1 MKLPRNNLVTP
12 PERGRTWALASPP
25 FIALPTIELG
35 RRAATHEGW
44 PISSEVGNTNS
55 TSEFAIPAA
64 KGQRRNNFPA
74 VLSVQAGRAQ
84 PRYGAKVVSQGREP
98 LDRMPQTD
106 SQAPEGRQVDR
117 RFCRPFGA
125 FRTRDAFG
133 SQGLAP
139 LANNCRLFKAKDRS
153 QKNTPRSLI
162 LIFRRLSGGPPRP
175 ETYATCVPKA
185 LGHPTSRIT
194 GIGARVL
201 VLVLAWASVA
211 TAADEGWLET
221 TVQRVSD
228 RRPVVTL
235 AVGDEQGAAVG
246 DRVVLIRDGV
256 PIGAGTIIVLGPAT
270 AGVALSW
277 VGETARSG
285 EHVILL
291 PGRILRQYRDAL
303 PAETSVVAEISALNR
318 DGGFGWIDV
327 GRSVGLGTGDRWL
340 VWRGAVPIARGEAV
354 LLDAK
359 TALLELTPIVRD
371 LRPTVGDRVRLVP
384 TPAERA
390 SGRQSAT
397 VLHVR
402 TEGGQ
407 QVLTLG
413 TTEPER
419 FHPEDRLDVSRD
431 GRYLAYAKVTR
442 VSLLLVEVKTERAR
456 TREPVKMGDR
466 AVRRPGRRSDRPGVT
481 GHLFRIEES
490 AGLITVGELDGV
502 QVGDTWSLRRDR
514 RVVMQVDAVYAEH
527 CRVELGNGTR
537 ADHAEPALWDE
548 VRLEPDDSVDARS
561 VGSVAPSGSVPW
573 LARLALPRQNTTAR
587 SWVKPGTIVRF
598 ESQPPTAGLILAVS
612 GDRATVYCP
621 RAWGK
626 RPEAGVKVTATGS
639 AGTPVSR

>member
-1 MKLPRNNLVTP
+1 MKPPRNDLVTP
-12 PERGRTWALASPP
+12 PKHGRTCALASPLC
-25 FIALPTIELG
+25 IKLPTIQPG
-35 RRAATHEGW
+35 RRTVVHSFRPKNTLVLGYTSNEGW

-55 TSEFAIPAA
+55 TSEFAIPTA
-64 KGQRRNNFPA
+64 
-74 VLSVQAGRAQ
+74 QA
-84 PRYGAKVVSQGREP
+84 
-98 LDRMPQTD
+98 M
-106 SQAPEGRQVDR
+106 
-117 RFCRPFGA
+117 
-125 FRTRDAFG
+125 
-133 SQGLAP
+133 
-139 LANNCRLFKAKDRS
+139 
-153 QKNTPRSLI
+153 
-162 LIFRRLSGGPPRP
+162 
-175 ETYATCVPKA
+175 
-185 LGHPTSRIT
+185 GHPTHRVT
-194 GIGARVL
+194 RNGTLVL
-201 VLVLAWASVA
+201 VLVLAWVSVA
-211 TAADEGWLET
+211 MAADEGWLET

-235 AVGDEQGAAVG
+235 AVGDEQGAAIG
-246 DRVVLIRDGV
+246 DRVVLLREGA
-256 PIGAGTIIVLGPAT
+256 PIGAGTIILLGPAT
-270 AGVALSW
+270 AGVTLNW
-277 VGETARSG
+277 TGKTAKPG
-285 EHVILL
+285 EHAILL

-303 PAETSVVAEISALNR
+303 PAGTSVVAEISALNR

-340 VWRGAVPIARGEAV
+340 VWRGVVPIARGEAV

-390 SGRQSAT
+390 IGRQSAT
-397 VLHVR
+397 VLQVR

-442 VSLLLVEVKTERAR
+442 VSSLLVEARTERV

-466 AVRRPGRRSDRPGVT
+466 AVRRPGRRSGRPGVT
-481 GHLFRIEES
+481 GHLFRIEGS

-514 RVVMQVDAVYAEH
+514 RVVMPVDAVYAEH
-527 CRVELGNGTR
+527 CRIELGNGKR
-537 ADHAEPALWDE
+537 ADHVEPALWDE
-548 VRLEPDDSVDARS
+548 VRLEPDDSADVRS
-561 VGSVAPSGSVPW
+561 VGSVVPSHSVPW
-573 LARLALPRQNTTAR
+573 LVRLQLQNTTAR

-598 ESQPPTAGLILAVS
+598 ESRPPTAGLILALS

-621 RAWGK
+621 EAWGK
-626 RPEAGVKVTATGS
+626 RPEAGVKVTATGP